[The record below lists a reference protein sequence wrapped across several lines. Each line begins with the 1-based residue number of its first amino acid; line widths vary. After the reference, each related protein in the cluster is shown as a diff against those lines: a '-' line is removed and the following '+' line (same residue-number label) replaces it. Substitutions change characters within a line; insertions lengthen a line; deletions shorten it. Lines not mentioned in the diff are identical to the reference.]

1 MIIGDIMTTDVITVK
16 AEDSIQHV
24 TKLIKENRISGLP
37 VVDDEDHVIGMITE
51 HDIVARCQTLEI
63 PLYFNFLEGEV
74 FGDCTKNLQQQ
85 VEKMKCFKAK
95 DVMKEDPVVVSFDQD
110 VKEVSQIMKNK
121 EINLM
126 PIVKDEKLV
135 GVITQKDIFK
145 ATC

>member
-1 MIIGDIMTTDVITVK
+1 MIIGEIMTTNVFTVK
-16 AEDSIQHV
+16 AEDSIQYV
-24 TKLIKENRISGLP
+24 TRLIKENQISGLP
-37 VVDDEDHVIGMITE
+37 VVDEENHVIGMITE
-51 HDIVARCQTLEI
+51 QDIIVRCQKLEI

-95 DVMKEDPVVVSFDQD
+95 DIMKENPVVVDYERN
-110 VKEVSQIMKNK
+110 VKEVARIMKNK
-121 EINLM
+121 ELNLI
-126 PIVKDEKLV
+126 PIVKNEKLV